1 MEKLNLQFF
10 ADEDISIG
18 AEESEAA
25 TPVEVEG
32 TDVDSEVSEETE
44 ATESTTEAEEPEEQ
58 SIDVNAIAAAARRK
72 AEAEIRALKETQAKT
87 DAEYV
92 RRFGNFKNPITG
104 EPIRSQAD
112 YLAALDAQEQ
122 IKNERVLREKG
133 VDPSI
138 INDLV
143 ARNPI
148 VVEASQ
154 YLATAK
160 ERETMALIDADVQ
173 KLAELDPNI
182 HSLDDVPANVIQT
195 AIDKGYTLVDAY
207 KVENYGKMTSQKAE
221 AIRQGAINQAKGKA
235 HLAPVNGVA
244 VTDNSVEIPQNLRA
258 MWEEAFPNKTWAE
271 RKALYN
277 EQLK

>member
-1 MEKLNLQFF
+1 MKFNLQFF

-58 SIDVNAIAAAARRK
+58 TVDVNAIAAAARRK

>member
-1 MEKLNLQFF
+1 MKFNLQFF

-58 SIDVNAIAAAARRK
+58 TVDVNAIAAAARRK

-182 HSLDDVPANVIQT
+182 HSLDDVPDNVINA
-195 AIDKGYTLVDAY
+195 AIEKGCSLYDAY
-207 KVENYGKMTSQKAE
+207 KIENYGKMTSQKAE

>member
-1 MEKLNLQFF
+1 M
-10 ADEDISIG
+10 
-18 AEESEAA
+18 
-25 TPVEVEG
+25 
-32 TDVDSEVSEETE
+32 SEETE

-58 SIDVNAIAAAARRK
+58 TVDVNAIAAAARRK

>member
-1 MEKLNLQFF
+1 MKLNLQFF
-10 ADEDISIG
+10 ADEEVSIG

-58 SIDVNAIAAAARRK
+58 TVDVNAIAAAARRK

>member
-1 MEKLNLQFF
+1 MKFNLQFF
-10 ADEDISIG
+10 ADEEISIG

-58 SIDVNAIAAAARRK
+58 TVDVNAIAAAARRK